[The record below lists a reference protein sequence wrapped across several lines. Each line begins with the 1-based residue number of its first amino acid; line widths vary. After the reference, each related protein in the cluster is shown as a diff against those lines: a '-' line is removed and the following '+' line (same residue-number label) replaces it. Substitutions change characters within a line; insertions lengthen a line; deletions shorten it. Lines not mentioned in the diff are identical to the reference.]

1 MGADDKGG
9 KASGRRVL
17 VGAALVTVGAVAA
30 AVGMTRIGKGRPND
44 RSTSVTVGWKPA
56 FPKPGHN
63 GLQGVWGDGLHVAAV
78 GRVGAILVSHD
89 LGLSWR
95 VRPSGVTEDLQ
106 SVWGDGRG
114 TLVAV
119 GNNGVILRSD
129 DWGERW
135 ERSAF
140 RFRAQ
145 ESSNASDGGAEAGGA
160 MPRHEAGA
168 GSLTELWGDPASG
181 ELWASG
187 RFGMVATSADR
198 GRTWRTIETG
208 STTDLYAIW
217 SDGRGTVVAA
227 GREGTVLKSTD
238 RGAHFAPRSTGSSS
252 TLLSVREDG
261 PSGLVAVGWFGTVL
275 QSSDRGDH
283 WTTVTVPTREDLT
296 TVARH
301 GASELVAVG
310 MRGTALVRRNGSWT
324 ALTTNASETFGAFWS
339 DGRVGVAV
347 GTEGAIYRVHDGGA
361 RWEARTER
369 VQGAVLAITG
379 FGRARWAVG
388 RGGMIVRSTDD
399 GRTWSSSIH
408 SARTDF
414 LSAFALSEQE
424 LYLTNAD
431 NKILRSTDGGQNFT
445 VSAPPQGIPG
455 IGSVWA
461 SGPEDVYVAG
471 PQGWIIKSTDRGAT
485 WRRLNT
491 GVSEDFFALWG
502 LGPNEVF
509 AVATRGF
516 IVRSTDRGVSWQRM
530 INMSTRDLTNLTGD
544 ARGRLFA
551 VGKEGEIVTSVDHG
565 VHWRIARTNLPRTA
579 SIFGACVAGDV
590 WYAAGLGS
598 TLLRSA
604 DQGSTW
610 TRENAYTNDDL
621 TALWCDGRS
630 EPVLGGYSGVLLT
643 RGRIE

>member
-1 MGADDKGG
+1 MGADDKSG

-17 VGAALVTVGAVAA
+17 LGAAVVTVAAVAA
-30 AVGMTRIGKGRPND
+30 AVGLTRIGKGRPNA
-44 RSTSVTVGWKPA
+44 RPTTVTVGWKPA

-63 GLQGVWGDGLHVAAV
+63 GLQGVWGEGLHLVTV
-78 GRVGAILVSHD
+78 GRVGAILISHD

-119 GNNGVILRSD
+119 GNNRVILRSD

-135 ERSAF
+135 ERVEF
-140 RFRAQ
+140 RV
-145 ESSNASDGGAEAGGA
+145 ASRPSTDAATGDGGAL
-160 MPRHEAGA
+160 PRYEAGA
-168 GSLTELWGDPASG
+168 GSLTELWGDAASG

-187 RFGMVATSADR
+187 RFGMVATSPDR
-198 GRTWRTIETG
+198 GRTWRAIETG
-208 STTDLYAIW
+208 SNADLYAIW

-227 GREGTVLKSTD
+227 GRDGTVLKSTD
-238 RGAHFAPRSTGSSS
+238 RGARFSPRDTGVSN

-261 PSGLVAVGWFGTVL
+261 PSGLVAVGWFGKVL
-275 QSSDRGDH
+275 QSNDLGEH
-283 WTTVTVPTREDLT
+283 WTSVPTPTQEDLT

-301 GASELVAVG
+301 GAGELIAVG
-310 MRGTALVRRNGSWT
+310 MRGTALVRRNGAWT
-324 ALTTNASETFGAFWS
+324 ALTTNAQETFGAFWS

-347 GTEGAIYRVHDGGA
+347 GTEGAIYRVRDGGS

-379 FGRARWAVG
+379 AGRARWAVG
-388 RGGMIVRSTDD
+388 RGGLIARSTDE
-399 GRTWSSSIH
+399 GRSWSTSIH
-408 SARTDF
+408 PARTDF
-414 LSAFALSEQE
+414 LSAFALSERE
-424 LYLTNAD
+424 LLLTNAD
-431 NKILRSTDGGQNFT
+431 NKFLRSVDGGQTFT

-461 SGPEDVYVAG
+461 SGPEDIYVAG
-471 PQGWIIKSTDRGAT
+471 PQGWIIKSTDHGAT

-491 GVSEDFFALWG
+491 GISEDFFALWG
-502 LGPNEVF
+502 LGPDEIF
-509 AVATRGF
+509 AVATHGF
-516 IVRSTDRGVSWQRM
+516 IIRSTDRGVSWQRM
-530 INMSTRDLTNLTGD
+530 INMSTRDLTNLSGD
-544 ARGRLFA
+544 SRGRLFA
-551 VGKEGEIVTSVDHG
+551 VGKEGEILTSADHG
-565 VHWRIARTNLPRTA
+565 VHWRIARTNLPRTT
-579 SIFGACVAGDV
+579 SIFGACVDGDV

-598 TLLRSA
+598 TLLRST
-604 DQGSTW
+604 DHGETW
-610 TRENAYTNDDL
+610 TTESPYTNDDL
-621 TALWCDGRS
+621 TSLWCDGRS